1 MWAVLG
7 CNKRHFHEAAPSPL
21 APMAPGAGT
30 NASRGSQIGC
40 HVAERACSRQ
50 GLKRRRWEDQGFDV
64 PELRDE
70 MNGYQHIVPY
80 FANGATPCSH
90 GSSFFILKMNAFEV
104 QVGAG
109 PMISRVLCRVTSSR
123 ASRKTKIVGADLDRK
138 VHTLVD
144 FPWFSS
150 FVGRMA
156 APKRNTRFAK
166 WQPQCN
172 CTREV
177 SPITWTKRQAT
188 HAMTSKKTD
197 ETGMQTIICW
207 FAPKIVMI
215 QLYFL
220 QICVLYY
227 HQYTLV
233 WAYHPKPWYPGHPWS
248 T

>member
-1 MWAVLG
+1 
-7 CNKRHFHEAAPSPL
+7 
-21 APMAPGAGT
+21 MAPGAGT

-144 FPWFSS
+144 FP
-150 FVGRMA
+150 
-156 APKRNTRFAK
+156 
-166 WQPQCN
+166 
-172 CTREV
+172 
-177 SPITWTKRQAT
+177 
-188 HAMTSKKTD
+188 
-197 ETGMQTIICW
+197 
-207 FAPKIVMI
+207 
-215 QLYFL
+215 
-220 QICVLYY
+220 
-227 HQYTLV
+227 
-233 WAYHPKPWYPGHPWS
+233 
-248 T
+248 